1 VNGYVIDASVAVKW
15 LVDEAC
21 SKEAAAL
28 LTSGSMFIA
37 PSLVFA
43 ESVNAL
49 WAMHQRG
56 DISGQDLS
64 DAVDTLLAAPI
75 TLPVSMP
82 QLSAAAARL
91 ASDLGHPAY
100 DCFYLALAIQSQY
113 PVVTADTRFHDRVR
127 IHPYLA
133 DRIVHLAEVVTR
145 NLGPRESGPS

>member
-1 VNGYVIDASVAVKW
+1 MTGTALRERIRDRCQRGREW
-15 LVDEAC
+15 LVDEVY
-21 SKEAAAL
+21 SKEADAL

-49 WAMHQRG
+49 WVMHQRG

-91 ASDLGHPAY
+91 ASDLGHPRLRLFLSRPR
-100 DCFYLALAIQSQY
+100 DS
-113 PVVTADTRFHDRVR
+113 TAV
-127 IHPYLA
+127 
-133 DRIVHLAEVVTR
+133 
-145 NLGPRESGPS
+145 PRRHR